1 MEPGMIVIRRWIAST
16 IPFIYA
22 VYLPVQ
28 SMLLPN
34 PLQRNFEL
42 LALAI
47 YLAAA
52 IPSFFLYKG
61 LKLPI
66 AQASFNLSAAVV
78 MPALVIWQREV
89 ISDEAV
95 GGWVVMGTAV
105 ILTVTAVRQQRVLA
119 IVGTVSL
126 AFQLL
131 YSYGPIAAMTG
142 GLIGAVVLVLAGLGV
157 STGIQKANSEV
168 DQYRLQEASSRSQIA
183 AITAT
188 RTERA
193 SRLQEILGAA
203 IPMLTEVASA
213 KNPLSA
219 ERKLQTKMLEL
230 SLRDEIR
237 GRNLLSAEMKEEIRR
252 LRNLGCEVA
261 VLDEGGTDH
270 LSVESKNELL
280 NRAVEAL
287 QPVTQGRV
295 TIRSPKGENF
305 ALTVV
310 ATLPGQAQPLVSL
323 RLAP

>member
-1 MEPGMIVIRRWIAST
+1 MIAIRRWIAST

-22 VYLPVQ
+22 IYLPVQ

-34 PLQRNFEL
+34 PLQRNYEL
-42 LALAI
+42 LALCL

-61 LKLPI
+61 LRLPL
-66 AQASFNLSAAVV
+66 AQALFNLSVTVV
-78 MPALVIWQREV
+78 MPALVIWQRAV
-89 ISDEAV
+89 INDVSV

-105 ILTVTAVRQQRVLA
+105 ILTVTAVRQQRLLA
-119 IVGTVSL
+119 VIGTISL
-126 AFQLL
+126 AAQLL
-131 YSYGPIAAMTG
+131 YQYGAIVAMTG

-157 STGIQKANSEV
+157 STGIQRANSEV
-168 DQYRLQEASSRSQIA
+168 DHYRIQEETSRSQIA

-188 RTERA
+188 RNERA

-203 IPMLTEVASA
+203 IPMLSEVATA
-213 KNPLSA
+213 KDPLSP

-237 GRNLLSAEMKEEIRR
+237 GRNLLSREMKAEIAR

-270 LSVESKNELL
+270 LSAESKKELL
-280 NRAVEAL
+280 NRAVLAL
-287 QPVTQGRV
+287 QDVSQGRV
-295 TIRSPKGENF
+295 TIRSPKGESF

-310 ATLPGQAQPLVSL
+310 ATLSGQAQPLVSL
-323 RLAP
+323 RLIP